1 MSTPLLLKRAWASW
15 KRFAFWL
22 GDKQAT
28 LIYSVLYFVLIGPIG
43 TIRRV
48 ISDPLQVRARHKT
61 SFWLPRVQTAATLA
75 EARRQ

>member
-1 MSTPLLLKRAWASW
+1 MILLLRRAWEGW

-28 LIYSVLYFVLIGPIG
+28 LIYSLLYFLMLGPVALV
-43 TIRRV
+43 RRLV
-48 ISDPLQVRARHKT
+48 SDPLLVRGRHSPT
-61 SFWLPRVQTAATLA
+61 FWRPRTQTPPTLA

>member
-1 MSTPLLLKRAWASW
+1 MTTLKRAWAAW

-28 LIYSVLYFVLIGPIG
+28 LIYTILYFVLIGPIAVV
-43 TIRRV
+43 RRFTA
-48 ISDPLQVRARHKT
+48 DPLQARARDKA
-61 SFWLPRVQTAATLA
+61 SFWLPRVQPPPTLV

>member
-1 MSTPLLLKRAWASW
+1 MPLSVRRAWEAW

-28 LIYSVLYFVLIGPIG
+28 LIYTILYFFMIGPVAVV
-43 TIRRV
+43 RRV
-48 ISDPLQVRARHKT
+48 ISDPLLVRARHSPT
-61 SFWLPRVQTAATLA
+61 FWRPRPLTPPSLA

>member
-1 MSTPLLLKRAWASW
+1 MMALKRAWAAW

-28 LIYSVLYFVLIGPIG
+28 LIYSLLYVVLIGPIALV
-43 TIRRV
+43 RRFV
-48 ISDPLQVRARHKT
+48 SDPLQSRARDRA
-61 SFWLPRVQTAATLA
+61 SFWLPRVQPPATLA